1 MFTGIIQKVGDVVE
15 KKELSG
21 DIQFTIKTHFE
32 QPERIMLG
40 DSIAMDGVC
49 LTVTEKQQDVVR
61 VDVSVE
67 TMDKTTVNRWQPGS
81 KVNLEPA
88 MTLQDQLG
96 GHLVSGHV
104 DAVGQCLHREPS
116 ARSEVFTFEIPE
128 HLSMYVVDKGSITIN
143 GVSLTVNQITG
154 NRISINLV
162 PHTMAHTN
170 LGALNPGDPVN
181 IEVDTIARY
190 VAKMLQPHQR

>member
-1 MFTGIIQKVGDVVE
+1 MFTGIIQKVGKVIE

-21 DIQFTIKTHFE
+21 DIQFTIKTHFDEPE
-32 QPERIMLG
+32 QIKLG

-49 LTVTEKQQDVVR
+49 LTVTDKQDDVVR

-67 TMDKTTVNRWQPGS
+67 TMNKTTVNHWQNGS
-81 KVNLEPA
+81 QVNLEPA

-104 DAVGQCLHREPS
+104 DAVGQCVGRTPS
-116 ARSEVFTFEIPE
+116 ARSEVFTFEIPKN
-128 HLSMYVVDKGSITIN
+128 LQQFVVDKGSITIN
-143 GVSLTVNQITG
+143 GVSLTVNTI
-154 NRISINLV
+154 NESIISINLV
-162 PHTMAHTN
+162 PHTMSHTN
-170 LGALNPGDPVN
+170 LGALNVGDPVN

-190 VAKMLQPHQR
+190 VAKMLQPHQA